1 MDKTETHFSRG
12 DGLVLDAHATLDDCG
27 AILRRAGLR
36 GLERAIGID
45 VPG

>member
-1 MDKTETHFSRG
+1 MDKTETHFPRG
-12 DGLVLDAHATLDDCG
+12 DGLVLDAHATLEAYG

-36 GLERAIGID
+36 SLERAFGID